1 LRHLGLAAG
10 ALVCLLGYTPAP
22 GMAQQ
27 DVVALRAYQPTNFF
41 VMHHDFTGRADA
53 LKSTQ
58 DARDTRV
65 EIVAG
70 LADPKCISLRTVS
83 PPDHY
88 YKQAF
93 FRIVLAKRLDEPR
106 FREDATF
113 CIEAGLEKAVL
124 AEARNRAAA
133 FANVKRNATGG
144 ANGAGTLNGT
154 GAANGNAKP
163 ISIRSY
169 NYPDRFIRHRHG
181 ELWLDRRADTPD
193 YRTSATFFIVPAAQY
208 AE

>member
-1 LRHLGLAAG
+1 MNLRPLGLAAG
-10 ALVCLLGYTPAP
+10 ALACLLGYTPAP

-70 LADPKCISLRTVS
+70 LADPKCVSLRTVS

-113 CIEAGLEKAVL
+113 CLEAGLEKAIL
-124 AEARNRAAA
+124 ALAKNKTSA
-133 FANVKRNATGG
+133 FANTNGDANAN
-144 ANGAGTLNGT
+144 ANAN
-154 GAANGNAKP
+154 ANGNANAIAKA

-169 NYPDRFIRHRHG
+169 NFPNRFIRHRHG
-181 ELWLDRRADTPD
+181 ELWLDSFANTPD

>member
-1 LRHLGLAAG
+1 MRMRPLGLAAG

-27 DVVALRAYQPTNFF
+27 DVVALRAYRPTNFF

-53 LKSTQ
+53 LKSPQ
-58 DARDTRV
+58 DARDTWV

-70 LADPKCISLRTVS
+70 LADPKCISLRAVS

-88 YKQAF
+88 YKPAF

-106 FREDATF
+106 YREDATF
-113 CIEAGLEKAVL
+113 CLEAGLEKALL
-124 AEARNRAAA
+124 AEAKPKASA
-133 FANVKRNATGG
+133 FANTP
-144 ANGAGTLNGT
+144 AG
-154 GAANGNAKP
+154 AKP

>member
-1 LRHLGLAAG
+1 MSRSPLFADVGVAGIAREPVALPPTELHMNLRPLGLAAG
-10 ALVCLLGYTPAP
+10 ALACLLGYTPAP

-27 DVVALRAYQPTNFF
+27 DVVALRAYRPANFF

-70 LADPKCISLRTVS
+70 LADPKCISLRAVS

-88 YKQAF
+88 YKQAY

-113 CIEAGLEKAVL
+113 CIEAGLEKALL
-124 AEARNRAAA
+124 AQ
-133 FANVKRNATGG
+133 
-144 ANGAGTLNGT
+144 GT
-154 GAANGNAKP
+154 AKP

-181 ELWLDRRADTPD
+181 ELWLDRRANTPD

>member
-1 LRHLGLAAG
+1 MNLRPLGLAAG
-10 ALVCLLGYTPAP
+10 ALACLLGYTPAP

-41 VMHHDFTGRADA
+41 VMHHDFRGRADA

-70 LADPKCISLRTVS
+70 LADPKCISLRAVS

-113 CIEAGLEKAVL
+113 CIEAGLEKAIL
-124 AEARNRAAA
+124 AEAKSKANA
-133 FANVKRNATGG
+133 FV
-144 ANGAGTLNGT
+144 GT
-154 GAANGNAKP
+154 NGNGSAKVKA

-169 NYPDRFIRHRHG
+169 NFPNRFIRHRHG
-181 ELWLDRRADTPD
+181 ELWLDPLANTPD
-193 YRTSATFFIVPAAQY
+193 YRTSATFFIVPAARY

>member
-1 LRHLGLAAG
+1 MNLRPFGLAAG
-10 ALVCLLGYTPAP
+10 ALACLLGYSPAP

-27 DVVALRAYQPTNFF
+27 DIVALRTYRPANLF
-41 VMHHDFTGRADA
+41 VMHHNFTGRADA
-53 LKSTQ
+53 LRSRQ

-65 EIVAG
+65 EIVQG
-70 LADPKCISLRTVS
+70 LADPKCVSLRAVS

-88 YKQAF
+88 YKQAY

-113 CIEAGLEKAVL
+113 CIESGLEKARL
-124 AEARNRAAA
+124 AELEA
-133 FANVKRNATGG
+133 
-144 ANGAGTLNGT
+144 
-154 GAANGNAKP
+154 
-163 ISIRSY
+163 ISMRSY

-181 ELWLDRRADTPD
+181 ELWLDRRANTTDF
-193 YRTSATFFIVPAAQY
+193 RTSATFFIVPAAQF

>member
-1 LRHLGLAAG
+1 MNLRPIGLAAG
-10 ALVCLLGYTPAP
+10 ALACLLGYTPAP

-27 DVVALRAYQPTNFF
+27 DVVALRAYRPTNFF

-65 EIVAG
+65 EIVKG
-70 LADPKCISLRTVS
+70 LADPKCISLRAVS

-88 YKQAF
+88 YKQAY

-113 CIEAGLEKAVL
+113 CLEAGLEKAML
-124 AEARNRAAA
+124 AEA
-133 FANVKRNATGG
+133 NARTK
-144 ANGAGTLNGT
+144 A
-154 GAANGNAKP
+154 

-169 NYPDRFIRHRHG
+169 NFPNRFIRHRHG
-181 ELWLDRRADTPD
+181 ELWLDPLANTPD
-193 YRTSATFFIVPAAQY
+193 YRTSATFFIVPAAQF

>member
-1 LRHLGLAAG
+1 MNLRPLGLAAA
-10 ALVCLLGYTPAP
+10 ALACLLGYTPAP

-27 DVVALRAYQPTNFF
+27 DVVALRAYRPTNFF

-53 LKSTQ
+53 LKSTK

-70 LADPKCISLRTVS
+70 LADPKCISLRAVS

-113 CIEAGLEKAVL
+113 CLEAGLEKALL
-124 AEARNRAAA
+124 AEA
-133 FANVKRNATGG
+133 K
-144 ANGAGTLNGT
+144 
-154 GAANGNAKP
+154 AKA

-181 ELWLDRRADTPD
+181 ELWLDRQANTPD

>member
-1 LRHLGLAAG
+1 MNLRPLGLAAG
-10 ALVCLLGYTPAP
+10 ALLSLLGYTPAP

-27 DVVALRAYQPTNFF
+27 RVVALRTYQPANFF

-53 LKSTQ
+53 LRSTQ

-65 EIVAG
+65 EIVQG
-70 LADPKCISLRTVS
+70 LADPTCISLRAVS

-88 YKQAF
+88 YKHAY

-113 CIEAGLEKAVL
+113 CIEAGLEKARL
-124 AEARNRAAA
+124 
-133 FANVKRNATGG
+133 TGLD
-144 ANGAGTLNGT
+144 A
-154 GAANGNAKP
+154 
-163 ISIRSY
+163 ISMRSY
-169 NYPDRFIRHRHG
+169 NHPDRFIRHRHG

-193 YRTSATFFIVPAAQY
+193 YRTSATFFIVPAAQF